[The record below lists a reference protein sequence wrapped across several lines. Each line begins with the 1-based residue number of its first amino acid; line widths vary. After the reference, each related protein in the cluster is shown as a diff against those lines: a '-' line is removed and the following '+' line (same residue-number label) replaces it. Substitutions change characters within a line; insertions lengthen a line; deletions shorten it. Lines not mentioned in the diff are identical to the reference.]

1 MSGGDMSATTQRRAK
16 DPSQYRGG
24 SPELFLFSRRGTAI
38 WASEEVSWSGCGRRK
53 GVLRGGHDFLFIS
66 GTRGASRPAARGAS
80 KQPHQVRSSIS
91 SPLDADAIRSPNSS
105 VILTRR
111 DRTVPPPAI
120 YSLFASTQQGPS
132 RKKTRNSRVFSFF
145 SLFSW
150 HHADQET
157 QSSPTKEYACPV
169 CPSPLLLF
177 FCSFSCCFSILAISE
192 LQHPLIHSVLIP
204 SHRPACGAL
213 RPTTRVDARM
223 LGSHERRQINR
234 GLSRACSDSL

>member
-1 MSGGDMSATTQRRAK
+1 MSGGDMSATTQRGERKTRVNTGAAHRSCSCLAGEGRPFERVRRYRRAVV
-16 DPSQYRGG
+16 GG
-24 SPELFLFSRRGTAI
+24 EKVCCGVGTTFFLFQAHVAPRGP
-38 WASEEVSWSGCGRRK
+38 
-53 GVLRGGHDFLFIS
+53 
-66 GTRGASRPAARGAS
+66 RPAPRAS
-80 KQPHQVRSSIS
+80 QVRSSIS

-105 VILTRR
+105 IILTRR
-111 DRTVPPPAI
+111 DRTTACHILSIRFNAARPIAQKDTQLSRI
-120 YSLFASTQQGPS
+120 LLFFFVFVASCRS
-132 RKKTRNSRVFSFF
+132 RNSKFAHKRVRVS
-145 SLFSW
+145 SLSLPF
-150 HHADQET
+150 T
-157 QSSPTKEYACPV
+157 P
-169 CPSPLLLF
+169 F